1 MELNLFFK
9 LLYRQ
14 KFVLLGVPLITVII
28 TYFLVRQLPDVY
40 TSKARIA
47 TGLVDDSKKAPDNLN
62 FLLPQESKINQQFN
76 NFIQSIQMKK
86 MYDQVS
92 YQLMLHDLTNDSVAF
107 RKPSKLV
114 KSLNKDA
121 RKHAI
126 EVYAD
131 HYRKSEPLSLF
142 DKDQYGLYMLIS
154 SMGYD
159 EESLKK
165 KMQVYRVS
173 NSDFIDIQFD
183 AENAD
188 LAAFVPNKLCK
199 EFITYY
205 TRVFKENQLRSV
217 NYLDSL
223 QRQKHEEM
231 TSEMLELKS
240 YKIKNRILNLNEQ
253 ARVLYGH
260 IADFETKREMAKK
273 DVTAY
278 EGTLKEIDKR
288 FDPKERKYL
297 ESTSSKINQDIL
309 SSTEVLK
316 SMMDEY
322 IRSNYDEGMK
332 KRLDSMKNAVSLQIN
347 QASDKYILNPLVSK
361 ENLVSQKLNMEIA
374 LDLAKYSL
382 LALQNEIDRL
392 NKQFNS
398 LVPHEATIQSYEKS
412 IDNAGQEYLAALS
425 KFNQTNLETS
435 FTIQLNQIEIAMPS
449 APGPSKKMLL
459 MVLSGIISFTFCL
472 VVLFILFYLDNDI
485 HNAKQLANSTGIVV
499 LGFLPSINQSLL
511 DLKKLW
517 NVMQNRPDEEPY
529 RNLLRSIRFEIDSEM
544 DEAKTLTVTSLHA
557 GEGKTFLSLSLAYAY
572 ARAGEKVLLIDGNF
586 DDPVI
591 SKTAKSTHFLE
602 DYLSGQLSLD
612 DMKDEQ
618 SISILG
624 NKGGDVSLFE
634 LCREQLIRSKM
645 QEMKAA
651 FDVILVEAPSLSAL
665 SKSKEWVA
673 VTDKTV
679 AVFEAE
685 QSINLV
691 KESQIDYLKSLH
703 GQFIGWV
710 MNKVRHVK

>member
-374 LDLAKYSL
+374 LDLAIYSL

-398 LVPHEATIQSYEKS
+398 FVPQKLSY
-412 IDNAGQEYLAALS
+412 Q
-425 KFNQTNLETS
+425 
-435 FTIQLNQIEIAMPS
+435 
-449 APGPSKKMLL
+449 
-459 MVLSGIISFTFCL
+459 
-472 VVLFILFYLDNDI
+472 
-485 HNAKQLANSTGIVV
+485 
-499 LGFLPSINQSLL
+499 
-511 DLKKLW
+511 
-517 NVMQNRPDEEPY
+517 
-529 RNLLRSIRFEIDSEM
+529 
-544 DEAKTLTVTSLHA
+544 
-557 GEGKTFLSLSLAYAY
+557 
-572 ARAGEKVLLIDGNF
+572 
-586 DDPVI
+586 
-591 SKTAKSTHFLE
+591 
-602 DYLSGQLSLD
+602 
-612 DMKDEQ
+612 
-618 SISILG
+618 
-624 NKGGDVSLFE
+624 
-634 LCREQLIRSKM
+634 
-645 QEMKAA
+645 
-651 FDVILVEAPSLSAL
+651 
-665 SKSKEWVA
+665 
-673 VTDKTV
+673 
-679 AVFEAE
+679 
-685 QSINLV
+685 V
-691 KESQIDYLKSLH
+691 K
-703 GQFIGWV
+703 
-710 MNKVRHVK
+710 